1 MKRRVDY
8 HLSHKLVGRLADLCP
23 DSAHVRHV
31 NRHEADD
38 RTVWEY
44 ARVNGFAMVSKDEDF
59 HQLSFLYGAPPN
71 VVWVRLGNGT
81 TVDIEQALRRHHTDL
96 LKFVANEEG
105 AFLIV
110 GRRRASH
117 GYAPDWHSAHVNH
130 GDESRDTR
138 ITGHLTSFRGWGLRR
153 AVWGPRHWASLVPV
167 MPSRLMNTRSL
178 RRL

>member
-1 MKRRVDY
+1 MKLLFD
-8 HLSHKLVGRLADLCP
+8 HNLSYKLVGRLADLFP
-23 DSAHVRHV
+23 DAEHVRSV
-31 NRHEADD
+31 NLHAADD

-96 LKFVANEEG
+96 LNFDTNEEG

-110 GRRRASH
+110 G
-117 GYAPDWHSAHVNH
+117 
-130 GDESRDTR
+130 
-138 ITGHLTSFRGWGLRR
+138 I
-153 AVWGPRHWASLVPV
+153 RHA
-167 MPSRLMNTRSL
+167 
-178 RRL
+178 